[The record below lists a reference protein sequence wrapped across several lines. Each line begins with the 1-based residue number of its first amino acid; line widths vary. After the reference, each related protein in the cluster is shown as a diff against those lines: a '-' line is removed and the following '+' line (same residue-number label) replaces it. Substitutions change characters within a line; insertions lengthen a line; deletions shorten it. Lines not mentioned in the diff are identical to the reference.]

1 MRTLGRIVTEMW
13 RSVRFEL
20 ISTFGCLLTIFL
32 ATFLPGIFWIA
43 SKNMAQTEAKL
54 KSGLT
59 MDVFVRSE
67 LTVDQITRL
76 SKEFRTLGGVTA
88 ATYVSKDDALTT
100 MKDRFGAGM
109 LEGIEDDNPL
119 PASFVLG
126 VDQTVLQ
133 PGAAETLSK
142 KLKRYPEV
150 DDVVFAGDIL
160 IRLGRIMHTIEFLG
174 LAFSILVA
182 FAALFIVA
190 NTVRVA
196 ISDRRKTVE
205 IMQLVGATRG
215 YILTPFVLLGGMLG
229 LFGATLSV
237 VALFW
242 MTGYISRQLINI
254 IFLEPYEIIAF
265 VLGGLFLGMIG
276 ALAATQKYLKI

>member
-1 MRTLGRIVTEMW
+1 M
-13 RSVRFEL
+13 
-20 ISTFGCLLTIFL
+20 
-32 ATFLPGIFWIA
+32 
-43 SKNMAQTEAKL
+43 
-54 KSGLT
+54 
-59 MDVFVRSE
+59 
-67 LTVDQITRL
+67 
-76 SKEFRTLGGVTA
+76 LGGVTS
-88 ATYVSKDDALTT
+88 ATYISKEEALNK

-109 LEGIEDDNPL
+109 LEGIEDENPL

-126 VDQTVLQ
+126 VDQTILQ
-133 PGAAETLSK
+133 AGAAETLSR

-160 IRLGRIMHTIEFLG
+160 TRLGRIMHTIELLG

-229 LFGATLSV
+229 LLGAALSAI
-237 VALFW
+237 ALYW
-242 MTGYISRQLINI
+242 MTGYISKQLINI
-254 IFLEPYEIIAF
+254 IFLEPQEIIAF

-276 ALAATQKYLKI
+276 AMAATQKYLKI